1 MGRVAEA
8 EGEKKGSLE
17 NIHTYEYYS
26 CLSVVITN
34 RNRQNG
40 GNFLSEN
47 VCFCDES
54 EIIPNNH
61 YFLEFFTLL
70 TQSPVSTRTST
81 LTERKILVE

>member
-47 VCFCDES
+47 VCF
-54 EIIPNNH
+54 
-61 YFLEFFTLL
+61 
-70 TQSPVSTRTST
+70 
-81 LTERKILVE
+81 